1 MINIRNKFT
10 LEYWKNMA
18 HLIYKSAMGFIDD
31 KCMKM
36 AASLAYYTLFSLG
49 PLLLIVIWCIGFF
62 YGERVGNYDAKKELM
77 SEMTDL
83 FGIRVALQIQS
94 IIEKLS
100 LETDSNVGLMI
111 GIGTLIFTST
121 TIFVEIQDSINTIWG
136 VKPKPKKGWLKFILN
151 RLLSLSMVLGLGFLL
166 ITSLMV
172 NSIVML
178 MTEYINKIFP
188 AITLSTLNWINNGIT
203 FLVIALLFGCIFK
216 ILPDAKVNN
225 KHIIGGAI
233 FTAILF
239 MLGQYGI
246 SMYLQFN
253 ATASTFGAAGSVIIL
268 LLWVYFSAA
277 ILYFGAEFTKEH
289 AKFYDNGIKPSS
301 FAVLVA
307 HTEIAVKTGKDTDV
321 EKGEILKE
329 KNESKNDDI
338 EHPTPSK
345 ES

>member
-1 MINIRNKFT
+1 MLSIRNKFT
-10 LEYWKNMA
+10 LDYWKNLA
-18 HLIYKSAMGFIDD
+18 KLIYKSAMGFAED

-62 YGERVGNYDAKKELM
+62 YGERVGNFDAKKELM
-77 SEMTDL
+77 GEMPQV
-83 FGIRVALQIQS
+83 FGIKVALQIQS

-100 LETDSNVGLMI
+100 VETDSNVGLI
-111 GIGTLIFTST
+111 VGIGTLIFTST

-136 VKPKPKKGWLKFILN
+136 VKPKPKKGWIKFILN
-151 RLLSLSMVLGLGFLL
+151 RLMSFSMVLGLGFLL

-178 MTEYINKIFP
+178 LTDYIDKIIP
-188 AITLSTLNWINNGIT
+188 GMSLSMMNWINKGIT

-216 ILPDAKVNN
+216 ILPDAKVANR
-225 KHIIGGAI
+225 HIIGGAI
-233 FTAILF
+233 FTAVLF

-246 SMYLQFN
+246 SLYLQFN

-289 AKFYDNGIKPSS
+289 AKFYDNGIRPSS
-301 FAVLVA
+301 FAVLIA

-321 EKGEILKE
+321 SKGEILKE
-329 KNESKNDDI
+329 KDESKSEDSENNA
-338 EHPTPSK
+338 S
-345 ES
+345 

>member
-1 MINIRNKFT
+1 
-10 LEYWKNMA
+10 MA

-77 SEMTDL
+77 GEMTDL

-111 GIGTLIFTST
+111 GIGTLVFTST

-136 VKPKPKKGWLKFILN
+136 VKPKPKRGWIKFILN
-151 RLLSLSMVLGLGFLL
+151 RLISFSMVLGLGFLL

-178 MTEYINKIFP
+178 LTDYINKIIP
-188 AITLSTLNWINNGIT
+188 GITLNTLNWINNGIT

-268 LLWVYFSAA
+268 LLWVYLSAA

-307 HTEIAVKTGKDTDV
+307 HTEIVVKTGKDTDV
-321 EKGEILKE
+321 EKGEVLKE
-329 KNESKNDDI
+329 KDESKNDDP
-338 EHPTPSK
+338 EHPTPSVK
-345 ES
+345 S